1 MDAVEKW
8 LDAYVKSIAK
18 VSQEVSVIENLV
30 FTFLS
35 NGVPPPQLS
44 EAIIDHDYTLLATR
58 RYCEGAKE
66 YWQSTI
72 AALKKLESSMAD
84 PIRAFLQTEL
94 RTFKVF
100 QSMHISCLFAHY
112 LGYSASTGSISTPV

>member
-8 LDAYVKSIAK
+8 LDAYVKSIVK
-18 VSQEVSVIENLV
+18 LSQEVSVIENLV

-35 NGVPPPQLS
+35 NGIPPPQLS

-58 RYCEGAKE
+58 RYGEGAKE
-66 YWQSTI
+66 FWQSTI
-72 AALKKLESSMAD
+72 GALKKLESSMVD
-84 PIRAFLQTEL
+84 PIRAFSQTEL

-100 QSMHISCLFAHY
+100 
-112 LGYSASTGSISTPV
+112 

>member
-8 LDAYVKSIAK
+8 LDAYMKSIVK
-18 VSQEVSVIENLV
+18 LSQEVSVIENLV

-58 RYCEGAKE
+58 RYGEGAKE
-66 YWQSTI
+66 YWQPTI
-72 AALKKLESSMAD
+72 GALKKLDSSMLD
-84 PIRAFLQTEL
+84 PIRTFLQTDL

-100 QSMHISCLFAHY
+100 
-112 LGYSASTGSISTPV
+112 